1 MAAGPRAALTA
12 ILLTALLA
20 PVGAVRAA
28 QQETPG
34 VSPSPATGAPAPA
47 AQAASHPPAPGEL
60 EPADPGAPQPPPADA
75 PPTPDDAAPD
85 DATAD
90 DLPPGELPPNLPRT
104 AGQALHV
111 AYAITGKVSYS
122 VDAVGSNNAQMAIQ
136 VVKPNAGA
144 KVIRAF
150 LVVAMIPQG
159 GNLPQ
164 GGVKINGQSVFWEK
178 VAVGAFNNNYW
189 ANVTS
194 LVKPTLDAAA
204 AGTVNFTIS
213 EGTTATKIDGEV
225 LAVVWDDPSIANYR
239 TVAFLFGSQNPQ
251 GDTFHISFSEPI
263 DPAAAGARADMGLGI
278 SWSTGGSQRSLVDV
292 QGQRMT
298 SSAGGYNDGSA
309 TNGAYITCGGVGDG
323 TANPPDPYAAGNS
336 AYDDEL
342 YTLLPYLTPTT
353 TEVTV
358 YTLNPSNDDN
368 VFFAHFYLSTAAI
381 VAQEVML
388 TPLAAE
394 LFVGQTHT
402 LHAEVRDFYGAVIPN
417 KPVQFT
423 VVGGPHAGLT
433 GTVTTNAAGQ
443 AEWSYTG
450 AAPGVDQVQAQITQ
464 LNETIDSN
472 VVTVTWTLVTY
483 PPVAEAGGPY
493 SGWVNVP
500 VTLSGAGS
508 TDPDNDIVAYEWDCD
523 NDGQFDDRTGV
534 QTTWT
539 FTQPG
544 THTVR
549 LRVRDATNQSSIDD
563 APVTIGNRPPVANP
577 GGPYT
582 GNPGATIQLDG
593 TGSSDPDVGDALTFA
608 WDLDDDGQ
616 FDDSTASRP
625 NFAIGNRPPGTVVTV
640 RLRVTDRWGMSD
652 AQATTVTVNNRPP
665 ICRAGGPYTAT
676 CNGAAT
682 TVQVNAGTSSDP
694 DPGETL
700 SYAWTS
706 DCPGVSFD
714 NPASA
719 NPTVTLAGACGTSC
733 SVTVTVT
740 DGHGGSSTCSATITV
755 VDTTPPTITT
765 PASPRTVACDG
776 AGNVAELNAW
786 LASHG
791 GAVATDAC
799 GAVTW
804 THNFTTLSDLCGATG
819 AATVTFTARD
829 ACNNAATTTAT
840 FTISDT
846 TPPTFTNAP
855 ASITLETDG
864 AGNTAAI
871 QQWLNSAA
879 ATDACGAVTITRTFT
894 GLSDLCGATGVGT
907 AVWTATDA
915 CGRQATHSAAVT
927 VVDTTPPTI
936 LTPAANQTVQCGGS
950 AQTAL
955 NQWLSTR
962 GGATATDL
970 SGPVTWTHNYAGLS
984 DGCGNSG
991 SATVT
996 FTARD
1001 ACGNTAT
1008 TAATFAVVDTTPPT
1022 LTTAASA
1029 LSVEC
1034 GQPGN
1039 ENAIAN
1045 WLAAHGGAVATD
1057 GCGGV
1062 TWTHD
1067 YNGVPAECGGAGSVI
1082 VTFTATDE
1090 CGNARTTSAALAI
1103 RDLTPPVFTRVPS
1116 NVTFPSD
1123 GSGNFA
1129 DIAGWLASAQAVD
1142 ACGPVTITHN
1152 FTGLAGGFGLTGWA
1166 TVTWTATDAC
1176 GNSAQC
1182 TATVNV
1188 IAADGR
1194 GQPGVKGSFLIWPN
1208 VELKWNAAGQLIQD
1222 TFITLSND
1230 YPEYVNVQL
1239 YFVQGDPPLPA
1250 NPQTGER
1257 PHPGWNRVDRGLVL
1271 TYNQPAYWSAATG
1284 DPLSLGSFTVL
1295 DAGTPPGRPDPEGTG
1310 ARVLRGFI
1318 VAWAVNEAGHEIR
1331 WNHLTGAA
1339 TIVHYGLRTAWEY
1352 PAWAFSVRSVEH
1364 GQEPYDC
1371 TELDGN
1377 GVCHNA
1383 AVVPGR
1389 LDFDGFQYDAGPDQL
1404 LFDFL
1409 ASGVTIVSRERS
1421 ATVETD
1427 LTLCPLEQDLRQET
1441 TGPTRTTLVCM
1452 IWNENET
1459 SFSDALVC
1467 LAQWDQRLLSAYD
1480 GHFLPA
1486 LLQTNA
1492 GRARLDAVPNT
1503 ACPGSRATSLVG
1515 VSNRI
1520 ITFPNGRITMTGDA
1534 LHQLGK
1540 QAASLRY
1547 DPTAAR
1553 SVRSIEPE
1561 QEATPGPAR

>member
-1 MAAGPRAALTA
+1 
-12 ILLTALLA
+12 
-20 PVGAVRAA
+20 
-28 QQETPG
+28 
-34 VSPSPATGAPAPA
+34 
-47 AQAASHPPAPGEL
+47 
-60 EPADPGAPQPPPADA
+60 
-75 PPTPDDAAPD
+75 
-85 DATAD
+85 
-90 DLPPGELPPNLPRT
+90 
-104 AGQALHV
+104 
-111 AYAITGKVSYS
+111 
-122 VDAVGSNNAQMAIQ
+122 
-136 VVKPNAGA
+136 
-144 KVIRAF
+144 
-150 LVVAMIPQG
+150 
-159 GNLPQ
+159 
-164 GGVKINGQSVFWEK
+164 
-178 VAVGAFNNNYW
+178 
-189 ANVTS
+189 
-194 LVKPTLDAAA
+194 
-204 AGTVNFTIS
+204 
-213 EGTTATKIDGEV
+213 
-225 LAVVWDDPSIANYR
+225 
-239 TVAFLFGSQNPQ
+239 
-251 GDTFHISFSEPI
+251 
-263 DPAAAGARADMGLGI
+263 
-278 SWSTGGSQRSLVDV
+278 
-292 QGQRMT
+292 
-298 SSAGGYNDGSA
+298 
-309 TNGAYITCGGVGDG
+309 
-323 TANPPDPYAAGNS
+323 
-336 AYDDEL
+336 
-342 YTLLPYLTPTT
+342 
-353 TEVTV
+353 VTV

-368 VFFAHFYLSTAAI
+368 IFFAYFYLSTAAI
-381 VAQEVML
+381 VAQEVTL
-388 TPLAAE
+388 TPLTAQ
-394 LFVGQTHT
+394 LYVGQTHT
-402 LHAEVRDFYGAVIPN
+402 LHAEVRDFYGTAIPN

-423 VVGGPHAGLT
+423 VVGGPNAGRT

-443 AEWSYTG
+443 ASWSYTG
-450 AAPGVDQVQAQITQ
+450 AAASVDQLQARITQ
-464 LNETIDSN
+464 LNETVDSN
-472 VVTVTWTLVTY
+472 VVTMTWTILTH
-483 PPVAEAGGPY
+483 PPVANAGGPY

-544 THTVR
+544 TYTVR
-549 LRVRDATNQSSIDD
+549 LRVRDATNQSSIDT
-563 APVTIGNRPPVANP
+563 AVVVVGNRPPVANP

-582 GNPGATIQLDG
+582 GNPGTTIQLDG
-593 TGSSDPDVGDALTFA
+593 TGSSDPDVGDVLSFA
-608 WDLDDDGQ
+608 WDLDNDGQ
-616 FDDSTASRP
+616 FNDSTAPRP
-625 NFAIGNRPPGTVVTV
+625 SFAIGNRPPGTVLTV
-640 RLRVTDRWGMSD
+640 RLRVTDRWGASD
-652 AQATTVTVNNRPP
+652 AQATTVTVSNRPP
-665 ICRAGGPYTAT
+665 VCRAGGPYTAT

-682 TVQVNAGTSSDP
+682 TVQVSALASSDP

-700 SYAWTS
+700 RYAWTS
-706 DCPGVSFD
+706 DCPGVSFSD
-714 NPASA
+714 PHGA
-719 NPTVTLAGACGTSC
+719 NPVVTLNGACGTSC

-765 PASPRTVACDG
+765 PAGARTVACDG

-804 THNFTTLSDLCGATG
+804 SHNFSTLSDLCGATG

-840 FTISDT
+840 FTITDT
-846 TPPTFTNAP
+846 TPPTFTHAP

-871 QQWLNSAA
+871 EHWLNSAA
-879 ATDACGAVTITRTFT
+879 ATDACGPVTITRTFT

-907 AVWTATDA
+907 ATWTATDA
-915 CGRQATHSAAVT
+915 CGRQATHSATVT

-936 LTPAANQTVQCGGS
+936 VTPAANQTVQCGGG
-950 AQTAL
+950 AQPAL
-955 NQWLSTR
+955 NEWLSTR

-970 SGPVTWTHNYAGLS
+970 SGPVTWTNNYAGLS
-984 DGCGNSG
+984 GGCGQSG

-1008 TAATFAVVDTTPPT
+1008 TTATFAVVDTTPPT
-1022 LTTAASA
+1022 LTTPAGA
-1029 LSVEC
+1029 LIVEC

-1039 ENAIAN
+1039 ENAIAH
-1045 WLAAHGGAVATD
+1045 WLAAHGGAAATD
-1057 GCGGV
+1057 ACGGV
-1062 TWTHD
+1062 TWTHN
-1067 YNGVPAECGGAGSVI
+1067 YSGVPAECGGAGSTV

-1090 CGNARTTSAALAI
+1090 CGNARTTSAALVI
-1103 RDLTPPVFTRVPS
+1103 RDRTPPVFTRVPPD
-1116 NVTFPSD
+1116 VVLTSD
-1123 GSGNFA
+1123 GHGNVA
-1129 DIAGWLASAQAVD
+1129 DLARWLASAQAVD

-1152 FTGLAGGFGLTGWA
+1152 FTGLSGGFGLTGWA

-1176 GNSAQC
+1176 GNTAQC

-1230 YPEYVNVQL
+1230 YPEYVHVQL

-1271 TYNQPAYWSAATG
+1271 THNQPVYWSVATG
-1284 DPLSLGSFTVL
+1284 APLALGSFTVL
-1295 DAGTPPGRPDPEGTG
+1295 DPGTPPGRPDPEDTG
-1310 ARVLRGFI
+1310 ERGLRGFI

-1339 TIVHYGLRTAWEY
+1339 TLVHYGRRTAWEY
-1352 PAWAFSVRSVEH
+1352 PAWAFSARRVEH
-1364 GQEPYDC
+1364 EQEPYDC
-1371 TELDGN
+1371 TELDSN

-1404 LFDFL
+1404 LFDFF
-1409 ASGVTIVSRERS
+1409 ASGVTLVSRERS

-1427 LTLCPLEQDLRQET
+1427 LTLCPLDQDLRQET
-1441 TGPTRTTLVCM
+1441 AAPTCTALVRM

-1459 SFSDALVC
+1459 SFSDAPVC
-1467 LAQWDQRLLSAYD
+1467 LAQWDQRLLSAYG

-1486 LLQTNA
+1486 LLQTRA
-1492 GRARLDAVPNT
+1492 GRARLDAVANP
-1503 ACPGSRATSLVG
+1503 ACPGSRATALVG
-1515 VSNRI
+1515 VANRI
-1520 ITFPNGRITMTGDA
+1520 ITFPSGRPAMTGDA

-1540 QAASLRY
+1540 QPAALRY
-1547 DPTAAR
+1547 DPTATRATA
-1553 SVRSIEPE
+1553 SIEPE
-1561 QEATPGPAR
+1561 PVTAPGPVR